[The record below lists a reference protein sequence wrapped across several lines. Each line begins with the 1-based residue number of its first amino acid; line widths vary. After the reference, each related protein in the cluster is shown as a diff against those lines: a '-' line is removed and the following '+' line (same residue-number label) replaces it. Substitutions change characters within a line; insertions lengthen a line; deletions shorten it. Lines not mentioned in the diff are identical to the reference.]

1 MPTTLP
7 AMKGRLG
14 STDYFLVTMK
24 GRELVDKV
32 TIPKELEGWDD
43 LSVEERYQ
51 RDIDYNRVRRMLAPY
66 LATDPDRF
74 FGSIIVAMQ
83 NADDITFE
91 PVNAVAKDLPALYN
105 TVARSIGFLT
115 LTGGEILIPL
125 DGQHRLK
132 AVEFAITGRDEQSKD
147 IEGLSPSADL
157 AKEDI
162 AIILLKYDP
171 IRARKIFNKV
181 NRYAKPTSK
190 SQNLITDDDDV
201 IAIIT
206 RLVADQVIGGRLVN
220 ISSNTLTKRA
230 PEFTT
235 LSTLYESIDCI
246 LTENHKIDKTRRPEL
261 AKEKLYTSEAIE
273 VWTRLA
279 TTIDS
284 FSIALLN
291 KEEGGDEKRRE
302 IRADSLLG
310 KPVGQLVL
318 VRAFVKLLDMQ
329 KPDGSSFGEEDA
341 VKKLNSIDWSV
352 SNAKWQRVLMNGEKV
367 MSGKTAVSFAADF
380 VVYMCGAKLSE
391 EDRES
396 LLKRYRASFPLDEQ
410 ANASLPALTSPG

>member
-1 MPTTLP
+1 MATTLA
-7 AMKGRLG
+7 AMRGRLG
-14 STDYFLVTMK
+14 STEYYLVTMK

-51 RDIDYNRVRRMLAPY
+51 RDIDYNRVKKMIAPY
-66 LATDPDRF
+66 LASDPDRF

-83 NADDITFE
+83 NSDEITFE
-91 PVNAVAKDLPALYN
+91 PVSAVAKGLPALYN
-105 TVARSIGFLT
+105 TVAHGLGFLT

-147 IEGLSPSADL
+147 IEGLTPSTAL
-157 AKEDI
+157 AQEDI
-162 AIILLKYDP
+162 AVLLIKYDP
-171 IRARKIFNKV
+171 TRARKIFNKV

-220 ISSNTLTKRA
+220 ISSNTLTAKA

-235 LSTLYESIDCI
+235 LSILYESIDYI
-246 LTENHKIDKTRRPEL
+246 IGFEHKVDKGKRPET
-261 AKEKLYTSEAIE
+261 AKEKLYTSVAMEI
-273 VWTRLA
+273 WTRLA
-279 TTIDS
+279 TTVDS
-284 FSIALLN
+284 FAAALLN
-291 KEEGGDEKRRE
+291 KEEGGDDKRRE

-310 KPVGQLVL
+310 KPIGQLVL
-318 VRAFVKLLDMQ
+318 VRAFVDMRDV
-329 KPDGSSFGEEDA
+329 KREDGSSYSEEEI
-341 VKKLNSIDWSV
+341 VKRLNEIDWSLSSGV
-352 SNAKWQRVLMNGEKV
+352 WQGVLMHGDKV
-367 MSGKTAVSFAADF
+367 MSGKTAVSFATDF
-380 VVYMCGAKLSE
+380 VKYLAGVVMTTE
-391 EDRES
+391 EKDN
-396 LLKRYRASFPLDEQ
+396 LLKRYRASFPLDDQE
-410 ANASLPALTSPG
+410 NIKLPDR